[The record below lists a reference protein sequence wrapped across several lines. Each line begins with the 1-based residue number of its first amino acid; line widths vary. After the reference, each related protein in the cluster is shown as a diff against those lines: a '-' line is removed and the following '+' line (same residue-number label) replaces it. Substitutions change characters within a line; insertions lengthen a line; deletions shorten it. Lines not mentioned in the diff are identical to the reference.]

1 MTDKEHYQSVSL
13 RKSTYRKLQMI
24 SELLLPNVRLSNAK
38 ANTLII
44 NKVFDSFNGSR
55 KDTVDNLKGAIS
67 EKVFKQL

>member
-1 MTDKEHYQSVSL
+1 MTDKFNYRSISL
-13 RKSTYRKLQMI
+13 RNHTYSKLETLSSTLIPGVK
-24 SELLLPNVRLSNAK
+24 LSNAK

-55 KDTVDNLKGAIS
+55 KDDNLKGAIS